1 MQHKF
6 AVHHKNDRPRTLG
19 FPALQSGNDK
29 TVRFDPPRSAICIS
43 LDGRLCTEC
52 LVISVWDRGARLNLE
67 DVQALTEFVLL
78 FATAPRPVMR
88 QCKRVAVCGKL
99 IDVEYVRDVPSYA
112 RHMEYAHDIERPAA
126 AALRSLPTDT
136 PEWREAIGEIR
147 TLL

>member
-19 FPALQSGNDK
+19 FPALQSGNEK

-43 LDGRLCTEC
+43 LEGRFCTEC
-52 LVISVWDRGARLNLE
+52 LVVSVWDGGARLNVE

-88 QCKRVAVCGKL
+88 RCKRVAVCGKL

-112 RHMEYAHDIERPAA
+112 RHMEYAHDIEQPAA
-126 AALRSLPTDT
+126 AALRSLLKET
-136 PEWREAIGEIR
+136 PERREATGEVR
-147 TLL
+147 AFL